1 MSEAPIRGILNSLYT
16 EVSFLLYPS
25 NIDFSTIDMLLL
37 SRDTSSGS
45 AGVVFAFAKGTEFQI
60 FLKIYIQ

>member
-1 MSEAPIRGILNSLYT
+1 MNGAPIGEFSNSLYT

-37 SRDTSSGS
+37 LRDTSSGG
-45 AGVVFAFAKGTEFQI
+45 AGVAFAFAKGIEFQN
-60 FLKIYIQ
+60 LP